1 MGGKV
6 EVVSEKNKGTTFS
19 VTFKV
24 MYVIPEQYSSSEN
37 DHIDVLMLKNSSSL
51 VRSSSS
57 SKKLD

>member
-24 MYVIPEQYSSSEN
+24 MYVIPEQSSSSEQ
-37 DHIDVLMLKNSSSL
+37 DQIDVLMLKHSSSL
-51 VRSSSS
+51 VRSRSSS
-57 SKKLD
+57 NKLD